1 MRITSSILSHA
12 AISGIQSQMRGIADA
27 QRRIATG
34 QRVGRP
40 SDDPVAA
47 AGILGS
53 SSGLRA
59 LEQYRGNQETGLRR
73 LALEDS
79 VLDQVTTA
87 LSRAKE
93 LGISQATDSASTS
106 TRLVTQAEVD
116 QLRSFMEDLAN
127 TQFND
132 RYIFGGQ
139 YSDTPPYQAGA
150 VDALRPPT
158 GDAKIEIGAGL
169 LADTNHNAQEIFVDS
184 DAMGALD
191 ALSAALGADDI
202 PGIEAALVRV
212 NDAFQA
218 TQETIGDLG
227 GRMSRLDVAVNNLDS
242 LEVTLQT
249 FRSDLAD
256 ADLAEAVTELVNR
269 QGTLEAA
276 MVANS
281 RILNMTLANY
291 LR

>member
-1 MRITSSILSHA
+1 M
-12 AISGIQSQMRGIADA
+12 
-27 QRRIATG
+27 
-34 QRVGRP
+34 
-40 SDDPVAA
+40 AA
-47 AGILGS
+47 AGILRS

-59 LEQYRGNQETGLRR
+59 LEQYRSNLETGQSR

-79 VLDQVTTA
+79 VLDQVTNV

-93 LGISQATDSASTS
+93 LGVSQATDTASTS
-106 TRLVTQAEVD
+106 TRLVTREEIV

-139 YSDTPPYQAGA
+139 YSDTAPYQAG
-150 VDALRPPT
+150 VIDPLRPPT

-169 LADTNHNAQEIFVDS
+169 IADTNHNAQEVFIDS
-184 DAMGALD
+184 GAMDSLDALD
-191 ALSAALGADDI
+191 AAMLADDV
-202 PGIEAALVRV
+202 PAIEAALVQL
-212 NDAFQA
+212 NDAFQVV
-218 TQETIGDLG
+218 QETIGDLG
-227 GRMSRLDVAVNNLDS
+227 GRMSRLDVSVSNLDS

-249 FRSDLAD
+249 FRSDLGD
-256 ADLAEAVTELVNR
+256 ADLAEAVTDLVNR

-291 LR
+291 L